1 MREGKL
7 ILTECDSC
15 AEGRASGA
23 SFCEACGRQLSETAA
38 VGSAGPSTGGDGPLP
53 GDGSAAGEA
62 GATGGT
68 DGTPAPGP
76 ESSRRAG
83 RDCPHCGATGAVDTD
98 GYCEQCGLLAGRP
111 RDHTEADGDVAAA
124 AVSDRGRRHHRNEDA
139 MWLAV
144 GVDAADVVVCDGVSS
159 SFDPDVASDV
169 AAKTAGEL
177 LARAQHPDSDATRDE
192 TTADASTAGDTA
204 ADETTASDT
213 TVDVTPETGAGDDA
227 DATVPLDGVPQA
239 SPEEQG
245 RPAPRAG
252 GGPERTTP
260 PDPALPIAEV
270 VGIAIQGAGQAV
282 AELVTGEDPRRTAS
296 NPACTIVAAAVRGPH
311 VGFGW
316 VGDSRAY
323 WVTGS
328 GPAEQLTE
336 DDSWARHVIAMGAD
350 PRVAMNDPKAHAIT
364 AWLGAD
370 AGPIIPH
377 LGAFTART
385 PGYLVLCSD
394 GLWNYLTDPQDFGEA
409 VRSALGLATGSR
421 PLLEAA
427 RALVT
432 YANSAGGADNIT
444 VAIVPVHPQTE
455 ADAEGDAGTPADE
468 PSEA

>member
-1 MREGKL
+1 M

-23 SFCEACGRQLSETAA
+23 SFCEACGRPLNETAA
-38 VGSAGPSTGGDGPLP
+38 IGSADEFSAGDGAPS
-53 GDGSAAGEA
+53 GADSASGEA
-62 GATGGT
+62 DPIDGT
-68 DGTPAPGP
+68 DEAPAPAP
-76 ESSRRAG
+76 ETGRRPG
-83 RDCPHCGATGAVDTD
+83 RDCPHCGATGAVDPD
-98 GYCEQCGLLAGRP
+98 GYCEECGLLAGRP
-111 RDHTEADGDVAAA
+111 RDHTEADGDVVAA

-144 GVDAADVVVCDGVSS
+144 GADAADVVVCDGVSS
-159 SFDPDVASDV
+159 SFDPDVASDI

-177 LARAQHPDSDATRDE
+177 LARAQHPGDRPAREEPAPEDAAPAPDE
-192 TTADASTAGDTA
+192 
-204 ADETTASDT
+204 T
-213 TVDVTPETGAGDDA
+213 TVDVTPEADAGDDA
-227 DATVPLDGVPQA
+227 DATERLTPVRETGLDRDAAQ
-239 SPEEQG
+239 
-245 RPAPRAG
+245 
-252 GGPERTTP
+252 P
-260 PDPALPIAEV
+260 PDPARPIAEV
-270 VGIAIQGAGQAV
+270 VGMAIQGAGQAV
-282 AELVTGEDPRRTAS
+282 AELVKSGDPRRTAS

-323 WVTGS
+323 WVTKN

-370 AGPIIPH
+370 AGPILPH
-377 LGAFTART
+377 IGAFTART
-385 PGYLVLCSD
+385 PGHLVLCSD
-394 GLWNYLTDPQDFGEA
+394 GLWNYLTDPVDFGEA

-444 VAIVPVHPQTE
+444 VAIVPVSPQTE
-455 ADAEGDAGTPADE
+455 ADADGDAENDE